1 MQLEMRKILSN
12 APKKFS
18 LEHEGVVLEGEVVRV
33 GAKLFCLKAQLKG
46 ELMLT
51 CNMSGK
57 EFKKNINEPLVL
69 HISDGLWD
77 MQSQSLVFD
86 NLDIIES
93 FNGFIDLSE
102 ILRSEVESIKLDYH
116 YID

>member
-1 MQLEMRKILSN
+1 M
-12 APKKFS
+12 
-18 LEHEGVVLEGEVVRV
+18 
-33 GAKLFCLKAQLKG
+33 
-46 ELMLT
+46 
-51 CNMSGK
+51 
-57 EFKKNINEPLVL
+57 

-77 MQSQSLVFD
+77 TQSQSLDFD

-116 YID
+116 YAD